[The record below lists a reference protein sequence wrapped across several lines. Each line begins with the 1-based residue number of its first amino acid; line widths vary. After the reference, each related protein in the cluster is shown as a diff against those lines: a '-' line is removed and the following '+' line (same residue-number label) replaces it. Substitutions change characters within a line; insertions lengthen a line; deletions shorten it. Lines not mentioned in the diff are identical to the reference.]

1 MSDKEVVR
9 VRTSVWGDRR
19 GVYVNK
25 SITFLRRQSVGT
37 GLLDEEISA
46 VGAEQAVARILNLDT
61 CADGVYQVTL
71 CNQKRDW
78 ETGYID
84 DYDFRLEPTL

>member
-1 MSDKEVVR
+1 MSDREVVR

-19 GVYVNK
+19 GVHVRR
-25 SITFLRRQSVGT
+25 SVTFLRRQSSGI
-37 GLLDEEISA
+37 GMLDAEISA
-46 VGAEQAVARILNLDT
+46 VGAEQAVARILNLDE
-61 CADGVYQVTL
+61 CADGIYQVVL

-84 DYDFRLEPTL
+84 DYDFRLEPIL

>member
-9 VRTSVWGDRR
+9 VRTSVWSDRR
-19 GVYVNK
+19 GLYVK
-25 SITFLRRQSVGT
+25 RSVAFLRKQSTGT
-37 GLLDEEISA
+37 GPLYEEISA

-61 CADGVYQVTL
+61 CEDGIYQVVL

-84 DYDFRLEPTL
+84 DYDFRLEPIP